1 MPTIWAITAP
11 GPSSGDSTGS
21 AQISEMTSR
30 PGRLE
35 ASGEMRSAMNLPIPV
50 ARMMPMISEM
60 NAMNGITL
68 RITVSIESRPAW

>member
-1 MPTIWAITAP
+1 
-11 GPSSGDSTGS
+11 
-21 AQISEMTSR
+21 
-30 PGRLE
+30 
-35 ASGEMRSAMNLPIPV
+35 MNLPIPV